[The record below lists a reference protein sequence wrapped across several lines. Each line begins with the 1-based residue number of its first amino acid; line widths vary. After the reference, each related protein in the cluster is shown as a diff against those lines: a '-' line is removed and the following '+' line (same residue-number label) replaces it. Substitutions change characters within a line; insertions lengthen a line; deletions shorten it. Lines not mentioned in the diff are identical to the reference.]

1 MMLTRIMRMFQAG
14 GLEHPVVWFDPKWL
28 RIRCMMIEMAMTMTM
43 TMERFPL
50 MAMTMPQRQLPLE
63 NLVGVNIG
71 MFRAA
76 GGFRGPPPC

>member
-1 MMLTRIMRMFQAG
+1 MVPYKDFEDDPSRAG
-14 GLEHPVVWFDPKWL
+14 NILKPRVDPKWL

-76 GGFRGPPPC
+76 GGFSGAPPC